1 MMVFVRAQAD
11 TDSADAPDTT
21 LTVYARAAYQHIQAL
36 VWPWPQNKVTGDL
49 TSVASQ
55 AEYAFTSLSVPT
67 FEYVTSVTRGDTI
80 LEYVSPEQYRRILA
94 SDPSASADSTLYTVD
109 GTSIR
114 LWPTPSV
121 AGLVYVVTG
130 FRDFV
135 VWPSG
140 SSEPDLPRG
149 FDEPICWYM
158 LSKYYMS
165 QEDIQLS
172 QNYLGMFE
180 MAVSRQIEAALRG
193 SAMSAGPMIFG
204 NQSHNRTG
212 GMSYSRF
219 VRKNVES

>member
-1 MMVFVRAQAD
+1 MAFVRAQAD
-11 TDSADAPDTT
+11 TDAADAPDTT
-21 LTVYARAAYQHIQAL
+21 LRVYASAAYRHIQAL
-36 VWPWPQNKVTGDL
+36 VWPWPQNKVTGNL
-49 TSVASQ
+49 TTVVSQ
-55 AEYAFTSLSVPT
+55 AGYAFTALSVPA

-114 LWPTPSV
+114 LWPTPNA

-130 FRDFV
+130 FRDFAD
-135 VWPSG
+135 WPVG
-140 SSEPDLPRG
+140 SAEPDLPRA

-165 QEDIQLS
+165 QEDIELS

-180 MAVSRQIEAALRG
+180 RDVSKQVEAFVRG
-193 SAMSAGPMIFG
+193 SAMTAGPMIFG
-204 NQSHNRTG
+204 NQSHNRSG